1 MPPVAIPFDRT
12 GGAAALGSLVLRE
25 LAKMP

>member
-1 MPPVAIPFDRT
+1 LEFMEQFVRT
-12 GGAAALGSLVLRE
+12 GGEAALGSLVLRE